1 MADQLKGKRV
11 PWSQCEDYVKM
22 HKKQIVN
29 FQEQLEEGLMDIPE
43 IEAKLPKS
51 FSQLYSAINKIL
63 KENNILPNEEE
74 SKVDQLQLIVKTVM
88 KLQSNLISN
97 KTDN

>member
-11 PWSQCEDYVKM
+11 PWSQCEDYLKM

-51 FSQLYSAINKIL
+51 FS
-63 KENNILPNEEE
+63 
-74 SKVDQLQLIVKTVM
+74 
-88 KLQSNLISN
+88 
-97 KTDN
+97 